1 MSKIMPFN
9 DLTDLINQAQR
20 GLKRD
25 VEPLIEALA
34 EGGFFVSLARS
45 LGLADEMTLPTPEQS
60 ISSHMIKHP
69 DGSIYVTM
77 FTRPE
82 FVQTAQKEADW
93 KSDADKAEICP
104 IPARN
109 AIYYAGKLI
118 ADNEQVVGLFI
129 NPYQEKSLMLNI
141 VEIESLFNG
150 VPVPF
155 ENYAQTVPFEEEDS
169 IMVRPADVTGVEGFS
184 ETVSVYQEQQEGVN
198 GYEVVALF
206 DEQRNMEPY
215 LAINF
220 QTEFGSEQYPEAAQ
234 KFVDLLKE
242 KVDFPERLEIMFNE
256 KFPTLI

>member
-1 MSKIMPFN
+1 MTQQMPFN
-9 DLTDLINQAQR
+9 DLTELVNQAQR

-25 VEPLIEALA
+25 VAPLLEALP

-45 LGLADEMTLPTPEQS
+45 LDLESEMTLPTPEQS

-69 DGSIYVTM
+69 DGSVYVAM

-82 FVQTAQKEADW
+82 YVKTAQSELEW
-93 KSDADKAEICP
+93 KSDANKEETCP

-129 NPYQEKSLMLNI
+129 NPYQEKSIMLNI

-150 VPVPF
+150 VAIPL
-155 ENYAQTVPFEEEDS
+155 ENYAQAVPFEEEDS
-169 IMVRPADVTGVEGFS
+169 IMVRPADVTSVEGFS
-184 ETVSVYQEQQEGVN
+184 DTVAIYQEKQKGIN

-220 QTEFGSEQYPEAAQ
+220 QSDFGSEKYEEAAQ
-234 KFVDLLKE
+234 GFVNLLKE